1 MFIQNRTMLV
11 EKGNSDKVIAR
22 FSQESPIDS
31 MEGLIDISVMVN
43 NKSKENEE
51 VIVVVRWES
60 REDWKNW
67 EKSDAHL
74 QGHRDSRGQGSPSFI
89 LSTSVHMYDSQ
100 IVKRGK
106 AFANR

>member
-1 MFIQNRTMLV
+1 V

-74 QGHRDSRGQGSPSFI
+74 QGHRDSRGQESPPFI
-89 LSTSVHMYDSQ
+89 LSTSVNMYDSQ